1 MNIYQ
6 FYNYFKPR
14 LNLLFLS
21 LISCIFLLTGC
32 DRKAATDTDGL
43 DNKDQSFILRYQD
56 YPGRVSLPELA
67 EDLGFLGNIRL
78 DYKGSIQGGPENM
91 QAMISGDVDYSSA
104 FNGAIVKLALATRNS
119 PNSIVAVVGSNGSD
133 KETYW
138 CYCVLA
144 DSPIRTA
151 QDLIGKKVA
160 GNTLGAHVEFI
171 LREWL
176 QQNGLKR
183 DEAKQVQ
190 LIALP
195 PVATEQALRQGQ
207 IQVAA
212 MNDIVRDKALER
224 GGLRQLFADIDLY
237 GEFTSANYV
246 FTRRFTQ
253 QHPTVVQQFVK
264 GVAQAL
270 QWSREQPREVVQ
282 QRMRSIIAKRKRNE
296 NDALVQYWKSYGV
309 VETNASITSSQY
321 QPWIDFM
328 VTQGELKANEITPED
343 IFSNQFNPFVND
355 SQHAALTA
363 KEGVKNEQ

>member
-1 MNIYQ
+1 MSMYPFQ
-6 FYNYFKPR
+6 DKYFKR
-14 LNLLFLS
+14 QSKILLIGL
-21 LISCIFLLTGC
+21 LTGIFILTGC
-32 DRKAATDTDGL
+32 DRKTATDKTALGNND
-43 DNKDQSFILRYQD
+43 KSFVLRYQD

-67 EDLGFLGNIRL
+67 EDLGFLGSIRL

-133 KETYW
+133 KQTFW
-138 CYCVLA
+138 CYCVLE

-151 QDLIGKKVA
+151 RDLIGKKVA

-176 QQNGLKR
+176 QQNGLSR
-183 DEAKQVQ
+183 EEAKQVQ

-212 MNDIVRDKALER
+212 MNDIIRDKAFER

-237 GEFTSANYV
+237 GEFTSADYV

-253 QHPTVVQQFVK
+253 QHPEVVRQFVR

-309 VETNASITSSQY
+309 VEANASITPSQY

-328 VTQGELKANEITPED
+328 VKQGELKLNEITPED
-343 IFSNQFNPFVND
+343 IFSNEFNPFVND
-355 SQHAALTA
+355 SSHATSTI
-363 KEGVKNEQ
+363 KEGVTQ